1 MKNAGIL
8 RSSTRAETSAKIMV
22 QDQLASEQ
30 ESFTTLVELV
40 DEMKRK
46 TEKSKREFEEF
57 KKWQQEEYKRLYE
70 QVMHLSS
77 PGN

>member
-1 MKNAGIL
+1 
-8 RSSTRAETSAKIMV
+8 
-22 QDQLASEQ
+22 
-30 ESFTTLVELV
+30 V
-40 DEMKRK
+40 DELKRK